1 MQLAPASLK
10 LDSSGDL
17 PGRNSSEIM
26 TLDTP
31 PMTRLRCGTRMLD
44 LSAPVVMGILNV
56 TPDSFS
62 DGGRFTE
69 RDAALRQAEQML
81 AAGAA
86 IIDVGGESTRPGAA
100 PVSEQQELDRV
111 VPIVEALHGELDA
124 LVSVDTST
132 PAVIRDSAAAGA
144 GLINDVRALRRPGAL
159 EAAASSGLPVCLM
172 HMQGEPGTMQDNPR
186 YDDVTAEVIAF
197 LQARIAAC
205 EAAGIAREN
214 LLVDPGFG
222 FAKSVDHNL
231 VLMREMAALQQLNLP
246 ILIGVSRKSL
256 FGKVLGREV
265 NERLPGSLAAA
276 VMCVER
282 GAKIVRAHDVQET
295 VDAVRFAHA
304 VREAHKES

>member
-1 MQLAPASLK
+1 
-10 LDSSGDL
+10 
-17 PGRNSSEIM
+17 
-26 TLDTP
+26 
-31 PMTRLRCGTRMLD
+31 MTRIRCGSQMLD

-62 DGGRFTE
+62 DGGRFNE

-81 AAGAA
+81 ADGAA

-111 VPIVEALHGELDA
+111 VPVVEALHQQLGA

-132 PAVIRDSAAAGA
+132 AAVIRDSAAAGA

-159 EAAASSGLPVCLM
+159 EAAAVSGLPACLM
-172 HMQGEPGTMQDNPR
+172 HMKGEPGNMQDNPQ
-186 YDDVTAEVIAF
+186 YDDVTTDVLTF
-197 LQARIAAC
+197 LQERIAAC
-205 EAAGIAREN
+205 EAAGISRER

-222 FAKSVDHNL
+222 FAKSMNHNL
-231 VLMREMAALQQLNLP
+231 VLMREMSALQQLGLP

-282 GAKIVRAHDVQET
+282 GASIVRAHDVRET
-295 VDAVRFAHA
+295 VDVVRFAQA

>member
-1 MQLAPASLK
+1 
-10 LDSSGDL
+10 
-17 PGRNSSEIM
+17 M
-26 TLDTP
+26 TQ
-31 PMTRLRCGTRMLD
+31 LRCGSRMLD

-81 AAGAA
+81 KDGAA
-86 IIDVGGESTRPGAA
+86 LIDVGGESTRPGAA
-100 PVSEQQELDRV
+100 PVSEQEELDRV
-111 VPIVEALHGELDA
+111 VPIVEALNQELGA

-132 PAVIRDSAAAGA
+132 AVVIRDSAAAGA

-159 EAAASSGLPVCLM
+159 AAAAESTLPVCLM
-172 HMQGEPGTMQDNPR
+172 HMQGEPGNMQDNPQ
-186 YDDVTAEVIAF
+186 YDDVTAEVITF
-197 LQARIAAC
+197 LQARIDAC
-205 EAAGIAREN
+205 LAAGIARDS

-222 FAKSVDHNL
+222 FAKSVNHNL
-231 VLMREMAALQQLNLP
+231 QLMKEMSALRGLNLP

-256 FGKVLGREV
+256 FGKVLGRDV
-265 NERLPGSLAAA
+265 NERLSGSLAAA

-304 VREAHKES
+304 VLEAHKES